1 MAAKAEGDKSAEF
14 YRNEAGQQVPLISMA
29 PQTLEKLFDKLGH
42 FGRFQASVYFLVNFQ
57 TIACGIHYLA
67 SVFLAATPQ
76 FLCKLPGNMTTIL
89 VSNSTADPRDLW
101 NLWIPESHSVIAKME
116 NGEIWEAQQ
125 CSRFKINGGIEL
137 ENYFKGNKSRYSCSD
152 GFIYDQSHIENS
164 IVTDWN
170 LVCDRAWLAKLS
182 QPIFMLGVLLGA
194 VAFGDI
200 ADRFGRRSIL
210 WFTSVAQFV
219 FGVAVAFT
227 NDYYSFII
235 VRFLLALVASG
246 YLVVVFVYVTEYTG
260 LKARSWASMHVHA
273 YFAVGIMVVA
283 LVGFLVR
290 TWRLYQLILSVVT
303 VPFIF
308 FCWLLPETPWWLLA
322 KGRIEDVQKLVD
334 RIAQWN
340 RVKIPC
346 HLSVMQMN
354 SPEDSTDKE
363 VANNQHKNKQKK
375 MSILDLFRTCDL
387 VKRTITIWLVWF
399 TGSLGY
405 YVSSLGSVNLGGNEY
420 LNLFLAGAV
429 EIPSYI
435 VACIVMDR
443 LGRRNTLAPSL
454 FLTGITCVLSMV
466 IPQDIEALSITLSMI
481 GKFAIAVA
489 FGLIYLYT
497 AELYPTII
505 RSLAVG
511 SGSMMARV
519 GSTVAPFCVLLS
531 SVWIFLPQL
540 IVGIMSFLTGFL
552 TLLLPETLGRPLTQT
567 FEEAAEL
574 QRKLKQ
580 KKEASKRRGSGA
592 GMVKIEKEDYIT
604 DGVEKSKEEQN
615 LIEHLTRL

>member
-1 MAAKAEGDKSAEF
+1 GWTASASH
-14 YRNEAGQQVPLISMA
+14 LHA
-29 PQTLEKLFDKLGH
+29 PQTLEKVFDKLGH
-42 FGRFQASVYFLVNFQ
+42 FGRFQATVYFVVNLQ

-67 SVFLAATPQ
+67 SVFLATTPE
-76 FLCKLPGNMTTIL
+76 FVCKLPGNVTAIL
-89 VSNSTADPRDLW
+89 VGNATGDPEALW
-101 NLWIPESHSVIAKME
+101 RLWVPGSQRLVGRLD
-116 NGEIWEAQQ
+116 NGEVWEAEQ
-125 CSRFKINGGIEL
+125 CALYKRLGDSGLTHAFGGNRSRSPCL
-137 ENYFKGNKSRYSCSD
+137 D
-152 GFIYDQSHIENS
+152 GYVYDRSHITDS
-164 IVTDWN
+164 IVTEWD
-170 LVCDRAWLAKLS
+170 LVCDRAWLAQLT

-200 ADRFGRRSIL
+200 ADRLGRRSIL
-210 WFTSVAQFV
+210 WFTSVSQFV

-260 LKARSWASMHVHA
+260 LRARSWASMHVHA

-290 TWRLYQLILSVVT
+290 SWRLYQLILSLVT

-308 FCWLLPETPWWLLA
+308 CCWLLPETPWWLLA
-322 KGRIEDVQKLVD
+322 KGRTEEVQKLID
-334 RIAQWN
+334 RIARWN
-340 RVKIPC
+340 GVKMPC

-354 SPEDSTDKE
+354 GPEESADKE
-363 VANNQHKNKQKK
+363 VTNNHRAAKGRNI
-375 MSILDLFRTCDL
+375 SILDLFRTCNL
-387 VKRTITIWLVWF
+387 VKRTVTIWLVWF

-435 VACIVMDR
+435 VACIVMER

-454 FLTGITCVLSMV
+454 FLTGITCFLSMV
-466 IPQDIEALSITLSMI
+466 IPQDMEALTITVSMI

-519 GSTVAPFCVLLS
+519 GSTVAPFCVLLA

-540 IVGIMSFLTGFL
+540 IVGIMSFLTGAL
-552 TLLLPETLGRPLTQT
+552 TLFLPETLGRPLTQT

-580 KKEASKRRGSGA
+580 EREALKRGA
-592 GMVKIEKEDYIT
+592 GKSAVTVRLEKQDYVP
-604 DGVEKSKEEQN
+604 DSGEKPKDEQS
-615 LIEHLTRL
+615 LIEHLTMM

>member
-1 MAAKAEGDKSAEF
+1 MIKC
-14 YRNEAGQQVPLISMA
+14 RAGQQVPLISMA

-57 TIACGIHYLA
+57 TISCGIHYLA
-67 SVFLAATPQ
+67 SVFLAATPE
-76 FLCKLPGNMTTIL
+76 FMCKLPGNMTTIL
-89 VSNSTADPRDLW
+89 VSNTTADSGSLW
-101 NLWIPESHSVIAKME
+101 NLWIPGSRNFIAQME
-116 NGEIWEAQQ
+116 NGEIWEVEQ
-125 CSRFKINGGIEL
+125 CNRFKRIESFEL
-137 ENYFKGNKSRYSCSD
+137 VNYFKGNRSRYSCSD
-152 GFIYDQSHIENS
+152 GFIYDQSQIENS
-164 IVTDWN
+164 IVTEWN
-170 LVCDRAWLAKLS
+170 LVCDRAWLAKLT
-182 QPIFMLGVLLGA
+182 QPIFMVGVLLGA
-194 VAFGDI
+194 VVFGDI
-200 ADRFGRRSIL
+200 ADRLGRRSIL

-290 TWRLYQLILSVVT
+290 TWRLYQLILSLVT
-303 VPFIF
+303 IPFIF

-322 KGRIEDVQKLVD
+322 KGQIEEVQKLIT
-334 RIAQWN
+334 RIAKWN
-340 RVKIPC
+340 KVKIPC
-346 HLSVMQMN
+346 QLSVMQMN

-363 VANNQHKNKQKK
+363 VTNNEHIIKAKK
-375 MSILDLFRTCDL
+375 MSILDLFRNCEL

-435 VACIVMDR
+435 VACFVMDR

-454 FLTGITCVLSMV
+454 FLTGITCTLSMV
-466 IPQDIEALSITLSMI
+466 IPQDIEALSITVSMI

-540 IVGIMSFLTGFL
+540 IVGIMSFLTGVL
-552 TLLLPETLGRPLTQT
+552 TLFLPETLGRPLTQT

-574 QRKLKQ
+574 QRRLKQ
-580 KKEASKRRGSGA
+580 EKQASKDGGSSA
-592 GMVKIEKEDYIT
+592 AMFHIDST
-604 DGVEKSKEEQN
+604 SKV
-615 LIEHLTRL
+615 LY